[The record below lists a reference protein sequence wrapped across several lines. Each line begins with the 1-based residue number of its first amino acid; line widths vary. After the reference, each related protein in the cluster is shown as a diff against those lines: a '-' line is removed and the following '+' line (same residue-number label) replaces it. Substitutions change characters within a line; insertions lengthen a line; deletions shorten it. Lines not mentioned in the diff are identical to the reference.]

1 MVICKECGNEEIEGA
16 LFCSE
21 CGNSLLELGGELAV
35 LEQAPDPDPPSLIG
49 QQVGTAET
57 YETITFMIPLSGRK
71 LSLPTTETE
80 IRVGRSVPGQ
90 PDPPQLDTTPDN
102 GAEYGV
108 SRNHAIIRISEQGI
122 VLIDLNSTNGTTLN
136 NYRLP
141 PDLPYPIKSG
151 DEILFG
157 SLLMHVFLH

>member
-1 MVICKECGNEEIEGA
+1 MVICKECGNEEYEGA

-21 CGNSLLELGGELAV
+21 CGVSLLELGGEVAV
-35 LEQAPDPDPPSLIG
+35 LELAPDPDPPPLIG

-57 YETITFMIPLSGRK
+57 YSTITFMIPLSGR
-71 LSLPTTETE
+71 LVPLPAQND
-80 IRVGRSVPGQ
+80 IRVGRSIPGQ
-90 PDPPQLDTTPDN
+90 PDPPELDTTLDN

-108 SRNHAIIRISEQGI
+108 SRNHAIIRTSEQGI
-122 VLIDLNSTNGTTLN
+122 VLIDLNSTNGTMLN

-151 DEILFG
+151 DEISFG

>member
-1 MVICKECGNEEIEGA
+1 MAICKECGNDEYEGA

-21 CGNSLLELGGELAV
+21 CGASLLELGGEVAV
-35 LEQAPDPDPPSLIG
+35 LEQAPDPDPPPLIG

-57 YETITFMIPLSGRK
+57 YEKLTFMVPLSGRK
-71 LSLPTTETE
+71 IDLEARHE
-80 IRVGRSVPGQ
+80 IRVGRSVPGHD
-90 PDPPQLDTTPDN
+90 DPPELDTTPDN

-108 SRNHAIIRISEQGI
+108 SRNHAVIKISEQGI
-122 VLIDLNSTNGTTLN
+122 VLVDLNSTNGTMLN

-141 PDLPYPIKSG
+141 PELPYPIKSG
-151 DEILFG
+151 DEISFG